1 MATIRSVIGKQATRL
16 FGLFGWR
23 GRRALLSLRDRLDG
37 LRARGSRFPA
47 QPWRLADDFP
57 AGTLVLATI
66 EPPPATTVVQAV
78 FHGSVQRPLIRGRP
92 FERMHVL
99 PRSLRQVPDVLVMPG
114 LVVVDATSGR
124 VVPYPMMA
132 GETHPHNRLRV
143 WPDGKLS
150 FTDPLRRQAAVSF
163 DQPVFLADTSHQIY
177 GHFLLEVLPRLL
189 LLDHCPS
196 DTLVLT
202 GVKMQPPYPEMFAA
216 MGVDPARVVSLETP
230 AWCRSAYLADNLV
243 DLRNF
248 VAPQAWDAFARLA
261 RVGERST
268 VATVERLYVSR
279 RGIRRRALTNE
290 AEVEALFARR
300 GFTIVCPESLG
311 FADQVRLFSHA
322 RIIAGPGGSAMHNMV
337 FSRPDTRVL
346 ILAIDGLVLPIDT
359 LLTREP
365 GMLTYVLGTSTDSTR
380 LYLAPWSIDLDE
392 VEAALDR
399 IIG

>member
-1 MATIRSVIGKQATRL
+1 MATIRTVIGKLATRL

-23 GRRALLSLRDRLDG
+23 GQRALLWLRDRLDT

-47 QPWRLADDFP
+47 QPWRLATDFP
-57 AGTLVLATI
+57 AGTHILATI
-66 EPPPATTVVQAV
+66 EPPPASTVVQPA
-78 FHGSVQRPLIRGRP
+78 FHGRVQLPLIGGGP

-99 PRSLRQVPDVLVMPG
+99 PRSLRRVPDALVMPG
-114 LVVVDATSGR
+114 QVAVDATTGR

-132 GETHPHNRLRV
+132 GESHPHNGLRV

-150 FTDPLRRQAAVSF
+150 FTHPLRRRTAVSF
-163 DQPVFLADTSHQIY
+163 EQPVFLADTSHHIY
-177 GHFLLEVLPRLL
+177 GHVLLEVLPRLL
-189 LLDHCPS
+189 FLDHCPP

-216 MGVDPARVVSLETP
+216 MGVDPARIVSLETP
-230 AWCRSAYLADNLV
+230 AWCREAYLADNFV

-248 VAPQAWDAFARLA
+248 VAPQAWEAFARLA
-261 RVGERST
+261 RLGERST
-268 VATVERLYVSR
+268 VPTAERLYVSR
-279 RGIRRRALTNE
+279 RGIRRRALVNE

-300 GFTIVCPESLG
+300 GFTIVNPEALS
-311 FADQVRLFSHA
+311 FADQVRLFAHA
-322 RIIAGPGGSAMHNMV
+322 SVIAGPGGSALHDMV

-365 GMLTYVLGTSTDSTR
+365 GALTYVLGSSTDSTR
-380 LYLAPWSIDLDE
+380 LYLAPWSIDPDE
-392 VEAALDR
+392 VEAAIDR